1 MEAKEWNATFQDDA
15 LVYGKTPN
23 PFIKEH
29 WELLAPLECVL
40 CIGVKESESAIF
52 LADKGLRVDALDS
65 SDMALLKLRKH
76 AHENYVAINVCHTLL
91 EYWTPSTLYGAV
103 ICSYIH
109 LPKQQQK
116 MLFVKSFD
124 ALREEGIFMA
134 EFFSES
140 QVTFHNGG
148 PQNIAFLYDF
158 NDISTILKSL
168 PCHLLKLSQEIIPLN
183 EGGKHAIRTSV
194 IRVIARKLTLTH

>member
-15 LVYGKTPN
+15 LVYGKAPN

-29 WELLAPLECVL
+29 FELLSPLESVL

-65 SDMALLKLRKH
+65 SDIALLKLRKR
-76 AHENYVAINVCHTLL
+76 ACENYVAINVRHTLL
-91 EYWTPSTLYGAV
+91 GYWSPSTLYGAV
-103 ICSYIH
+103 ICSYVH
-109 LPKQQQK
+109 LPKKQQK
-116 MLFVKSFD
+116 MLFEKSFD
-124 ALREEGIFMA
+124 ALRNEGIFIA

-148 PQNIAFLYDF
+148 PHNIALLYDF
-158 NDISTILKSL
+158 NDISAILKSL
-168 PCHLLKLSQEIIPLN
+168 PCHLLKLSQEVILLN
-183 EGGKHAIRTSV
+183 EGEKHAIRTSV
-194 IRVIARKLTLTH
+194 IRVIARKVTLAH